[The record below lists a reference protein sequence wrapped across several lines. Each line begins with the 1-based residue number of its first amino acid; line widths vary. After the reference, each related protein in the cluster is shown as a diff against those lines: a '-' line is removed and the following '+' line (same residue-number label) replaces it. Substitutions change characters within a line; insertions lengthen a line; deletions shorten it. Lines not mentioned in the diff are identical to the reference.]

1 MTQRPTGTP
10 LCPTG
15 WVVSLLHRLLLK
27 PVLREYPLQV
37 LQLALGGPEK
47 FTPIARLAA
56 KSGTVDRS
64 KAVPELKTVAEL
76 KRVPES
82 ATVP

>member
-27 PVLREYPLQV
+27 PVLREYSLQA
-37 LQLALGGPEK
+37 LQPALSGPEK
-47 FTPIARLAA
+47 FTPTAHSVAE
-56 KSGTVDRS
+56 SGTVDRS